1 MLLDKLK
8 QYRILLASKSP
19 RRRELLTDMGLE
31 FEILTTDVE
40 ESFDPSLSPAEV
52 VQYLSKL
59 KLSTIDMSRYPA
71 NTIFIACDTI
81 VVVDGKIIG
90 KPKDSEEAL
99 SMLRQLSGH
108 THAVLSGLTVA
119 TPARMLTDYRTTD
132 VTFAELPDGELRYYV
147 EHYRPLDKAGA
158 YGVQEWIG
166 CVGIK
171 SITGSFYNVMGLPT
185 RLLWE
190 MLAKIIDCGDAIHG
204 VSTA

>member
-1 MLLDKLK
+1 MLLDELK
-8 QYRILLASKSP
+8 NYKIYLASKSP
-19 RRRELLTDMGLE
+19 RRRELLSDMGIRYEL
-31 FEILTTDVE
+31 FSTDVE
-40 ESFDPSLSPAEV
+40 ESYDPTLPPSEV

-59 KLSTIDMSRYPA
+59 KLSTIDMSQYPA

-90 KPKDSEEAL
+90 KPKDHAEAL
-99 SMLRQLSGH
+99 FMLRQLSGH
-108 THAVLSGLTVA
+108 THKVLSGLTVA
-119 TPARMLTDYRTTD
+119 TPARRLTDYRATD
-132 VTFAELPDGELRYYV
+132 VTFAELPDSELRYYV
-147 EHYRPLDKAGA
+147 EQYQPLDKAGA

-190 MLAKIIDCGDAIHG
+190 ILKELIIGNG
-204 VSTA
+204 E

>member
-1 MLLDKLK
+1 MLLDELK
-8 QYRILLASKSP
+8 NYKIYLASKSP
-19 RRRELLTDMGLE
+19 RRRELLSDMGIGYEL
-31 FEILTTDVE
+31 FSTDVE
-40 ESFDPSLSPAEV
+40 EYFDPSLSPAEV

-132 VTFAELPDGELRYYV
+132 VTFAELPDGELCYYV

-190 MLAKIIDCGDAIHG
+190 MLEELVG
-204 VSTA
+204 

>member
-1 MLLDKLK
+1 
-8 QYRILLASKSP
+8 
-19 RRRELLTDMGLE
+19 
-31 FEILTTDVE
+31 
-40 ESFDPSLSPAEV
+40 PAEV

-81 VVVDGKIIG
+81 VVVDGRILG
-90 KPKDSEEAL
+90 KPKDDEDAL
-99 SMLRQLSGH
+99 QMLRQLSGH
-108 THAVLSGLTVA
+108 THTVLSGLTVA

-132 VTFAELPDGELRYYV
+132 VTFAELSDGELRYYV

-171 SITGSFYNVMGLPT
+171 SITDSFYNVMGLPT

-190 MLAKIIDCGDAIHG
+190 MLEELVG
-204 VSTA
+204 